1 MLSHNVLF
9 SLKDCSEK
17 AKNDLMA
24 GCKKYLTGHPGTV
37 FFAVGT
43 MADDIAWEVSDRNY
57 DVLLQIVFESK
68 AAHDAYQ
75 DSPRHEEF
83 FDKLGGNWKNLRSI
97 DANVEKG

>member
-9 SLKDCSEK
+9 SLKDRSEK
-17 AKNDLMA
+17 AKAELIA

-37 FFAVGT
+37 FFSVGSL
-43 MADDIAWEVSDRNY
+43 ADDIAWEGSDRDF
-57 DVLLQIVFESK
+57 DVFLQLVFESK

-83 FDKLGGNWKNLRSI
+83 FDKLGANWKNLRSI
-97 DANVEKG
+97 DAYVEKG

>member
-9 SLKDCSEK
+9 SLKDNAEK
-17 AKNDLMA
+17 AKNELIA

-37 FFAVGT
+37 FFCVGT
-43 MADDIAWEVSDRNY
+43 PADDIAWEVSDREF
-57 DVLLQIVFESK
+57 DVILQMVFETK

-83 FDKLGGNWKNLRSI
+83 FDRFGGNWKNLRSI
-97 DANVEKG
+97 DAYVE